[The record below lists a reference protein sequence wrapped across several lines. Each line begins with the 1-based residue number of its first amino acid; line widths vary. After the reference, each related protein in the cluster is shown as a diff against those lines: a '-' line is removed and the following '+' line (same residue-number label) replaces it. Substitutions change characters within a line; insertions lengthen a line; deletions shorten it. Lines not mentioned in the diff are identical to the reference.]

1 MKYNITSYYPKKTNW
16 FFYFQEIILMG
27 ALMLYGFPYT
37 IITSFLNKDYYFAVS
52 ALLLWLTAISIIV
65 NDYKNN
71 DFLKSKIMMY
81 SVFGIALIY
90 FNFIK

>member
-1 MKYNITSYYPKKTNW
+1 
-16 FFYFQEIILMG
+16 MG
-27 ALMLYGFPYT
+27 ALMFYGFPYV
-37 IITSFLNKDYYFAVS
+37 IITRFLNKDYYFAVS

-81 SVFGIALIY
+81 SIFGIAFIY
-90 FNFIK
+90 LRFIK